1 MKLTLDS
8 IGLSEAQRT
17 LAEGL
22 SSRRLNAAM
31 ATALTRTALDI
42 REEVKREMRAV
53 FDRPT
58 RFTLDAVYVNPAL
71 GSQPVP
77 GALYGEGLKR
87 RGSNAKFLQ
96 AEVELKDDFGYSE
109 PYLRAQVTGGQRRLK
124 GLEIALKAAG
134 ILPAGWV
141 AVPGKDTRRDAYGNV
156 TGGLVRQV
164 MSQLRLARIDG
175 DKTNLSFDARK
186 QINAQRKAGGRFF
199 VVKPGAKGK
208 LLPGVYQREFFVREA
223 SLIFLFVASAT
234 YRKRLDFYG
243 ISGRIANERLPVH
256 MQRAIVDHLARVAAK
271 GAA

>member
-1 MKLTLDS
+1 MKLTLNS

-77 GALYGEGLKR
+77 GALFGEGLKR
-87 RGSNAKFLQ
+87 RGSRAKFLE
-96 AEVELKDDFGYSE
+96 AEVELKDDFGYTE

-124 GLEIALKAAG
+124 GLEVALKAAN
-134 ILPAGWV
+134 ILPAGWL

-156 TGGLVRQV
+156 SSGVVRQV
-164 MSQLRLARIDG
+164 LSQLRLARLEG

-199 VVKPGAKGK
+199 AVKPGAKSK
-208 LLPGVYQREFFVREA
+208 LPPGVYQREFFVREA

-243 ISGRIANERLPVH
+243 IANRIARERLPVQ
-256 MQRAIVDHLARVAAK
+256 MQRAIQDHLARVAAK